1 MRFLQTAIFGLSRG
15 AAAIAAIM
23 LVAMVLHILL
33 EIILRA
39 FFSTST
45 YVLDE
50 FVGYGVAAVTFFS
63 LGYALEHG
71 ALIRVNILLSRLNGW
86 ARRALEIF
94 SAGLTLAML
103 TYFAWFFWIRFERN
117 WDRGTVS
124 SSVAEVPIWIP
135 EGLVLL
141 GLLLFWLQMLAYLLR
156 MILGPHSQAVP
167 LAHVQDDV
175 QDVSSASRNSDKGKE
190 TWKL

>member
-15 AAAIAAIM
+15 AAAIAAIL
-23 LVAMVLHILL
+23 LVGMVLHILL
-33 EIILRA
+33 EIVLRA

-71 ALIRVNILLSRLNGW
+71 ALIRVNILLSRTYGW
-86 ARRALEIF
+86 IRRSLEILAA
-94 SAGLTLAML
+94 SLTLVLL

-117 WDRGTVS
+117 WERGTVS

-135 EGLVLL
+135 EGMVLL

-156 MILGPHSQAVP
+156 MLFGPPEQAVP
-167 LAHVQDDV
+167 FAQTY
-175 QDVSSASRNSDKGKE
+175 QYESEPAVSSDKGEKE
-190 TWKL
+190 

>member
-15 AAAIAAIM
+15 AAAIAAIL
-23 LVAMVLHILL
+23 LVGMVLHILL
-33 EIILRA
+33 EILLRA

-71 ALIRVNILLSRLNGW
+71 ALIRVNILLSRAHGW
-86 ARRALEIF
+86 VRRSLEILA
-94 SAGLTLAML
+94 SSLTLVLL

-117 WDRGTVS
+117 WERGTVS

-135 EGLVLL
+135 EGMILL
-141 GLLLFWLQMLAYLLR
+141 GILLFWLQMLAYLLR
-156 MILGPHSQAVP
+156 MILGPAEQAVP
-167 LAHVQDDV
+167 FAQTYQNEQTVEA
-175 QDVSSASRNSDKGKE
+175 VSGKGDKE
-190 TWKL
+190 

>member
-1 MRFLQTAIFGLSRG
+1 MRLLQTAIFGLSRG
-15 AAAIAAIM
+15 AAAIAAVLM
-23 LVAMVLHILL
+23 VAMVLHILL
-33 EIILRA
+33 EIVLRA

-63 LGYALEHG
+63 LGYALENG
-71 ALIRVNILLSRLNGW
+71 ALIRVNILLSRLHGW
-86 ARRALEIF
+86 FRRCLEILAA
-94 SAGLTLAML
+94 SVTLVLL

-117 WDRGTVS
+117 WERGSVS
-124 SSVAEVPIWIP
+124 SSVAEVPVWIP

-156 MILGPHSQAVP
+156 MILGPPEQAIP
-167 LAHVQDDV
+167 LAQTP
-175 QDVSSASRNSDKGKE
+175 QYQGSAAGASDRGGKE
-190 TWKL
+190 

>member
-1 MRFLQTAIFGLSRG
+1 MRFLQIAIFGLSRG
-15 AAAIAAIM
+15 AAAIAGAL

-33 EIILRA
+33 EIVLRA

-71 ALIRVNILLSRLNGW
+71 ALIRVNILLSRVHGW
-86 ARRALEIF
+86 VRRGLEIL
-94 SAGLTLAML
+94 AATGTLLLL

-117 WDRGTVS
+117 WERGTVS
-124 SSVAEVPIWIP
+124 SSIAEVPIWIP

-141 GLLLFWLQMLAYLLR
+141 GLLIFWLQMLAYLLR
-156 MILGPHSQAVP
+156 MIFGPAEQAVP
-167 LAHVQDDV
+167 YAQTYQGQDD
-175 QDVSSASRNSDKGKE
+175 SPATSDTRAKE
-190 TWKL
+190 